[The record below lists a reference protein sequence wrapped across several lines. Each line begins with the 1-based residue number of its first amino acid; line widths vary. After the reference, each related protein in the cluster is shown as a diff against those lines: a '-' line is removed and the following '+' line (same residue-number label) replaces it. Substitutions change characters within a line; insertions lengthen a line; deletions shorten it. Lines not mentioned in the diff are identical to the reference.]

1 MSSEPHNTRV
11 KNALHPNI
19 FIIDLEYLV
28 PLEQVEPLIEAHR
41 AFLDKYYAN
50 KRFLASGAKVPRS
63 GGVILAVAASRA
75 EVEQLI
81 TEDPFHA
88 KQIARYHITEFQPR
102 MTAEGLS

>member
-1 MSSEPHNTRV
+1 MSIIP
-11 KNALHPNI
+11 AGQNI
-19 FIIDLEYLV
+19 FVIDLEYLV

-41 AFLDKYYAN
+41 TFLDKYYAS

-63 GGVILAVAASRA
+63 GGVILAVAESRA

-88 KQIARYHITEFQPR
+88 NKIARYSITEFQPR
-102 MTAEGLS
+102 MTAEGLR